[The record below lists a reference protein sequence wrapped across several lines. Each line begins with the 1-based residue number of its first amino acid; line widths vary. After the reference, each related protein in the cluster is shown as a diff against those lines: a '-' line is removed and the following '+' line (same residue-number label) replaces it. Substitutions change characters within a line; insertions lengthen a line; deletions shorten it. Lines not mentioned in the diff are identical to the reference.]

1 VSSYRCAGELLTAAG
16 MLQIVLYFMHSLKI
30 LSIFEFAVQIV
41 FGLEFV
47 LIESFI
53 PKVDNFIKE
62 NEDFFYVIFHG

>member
-1 VSSYRCAGELLTAAG
+1 MSSYRCAGELLTAAG
-16 MLQIVLYFMHSLKI
+16 MLQIVLYFMHSVKI

-53 PKVDNFIKE
+53 PKVDTFIKG
-62 NEDFFYVIFHG
+62 NEEFFYVIFHG